1 MTEHPSS
8 ASRGGPRSAFPRRER
23 DIFCNRTLNLRAIRA
38 IGYDMD
44 YTLVHYRIE
53 EWERRAYAYLRQKLD
68 ALGWPVEGLEFDPQL
83 VVRGLILDLEAG
95 NMLKVNRFGYVK
107 RAYHGTREM
116 SFEEHR
122 ALYSRQLV
130 DLHDKRYV
138 FLNTLFSLS
147 EACMYAQLVDRLDAG
162 NVPGVVGYGDLYRA
176 VRTSIDEA
184 HMEGQLKAEI
194 IADPD
199 RFVDRDPDLPLTLL
213 DQRHAGKKL
222 MVITNS
228 EWEYTAPMLSYAFDP
243 FLPEGIGW
251 RDLFDLVIVSARKPS
266 FFADRSPIFE
276 IATDDGLVRPSP
288 MGIKREGVY
297 LGGNARAVEDY
308 LGVSGDEIL
317 YVGDHMYT
325 DVHVSKSTLRWR
337 TALIVRELEADVA
350 AEMAF
355 GDRQRKLTRLMG
367 RKAQLELQHARTRLQ
382 IQQRRG
388 KYGPQP
394 KDSIKAL
401 ERRLD
406 HLWKQLQAIDEEIA
420 PLARAA
426 TGLSN
431 QRWGLLMRAGNDK
444 SHLARQIERYA
455 DVYTSRVSN
464 FLYHTPFMY
473 FRAPRGSLPHDPEI
487 ELTP

>member
-1 MTEHPSS
+1 MTDRQPSS
-8 ASRGGPRSAFPRRER
+8 RGARSGPPQRER

-68 ALGWPVEGLEFDPQL
+68 ALGWPVDALEFDPQL

-95 NMLKVNRFGYVK
+95 NILKVNRFGYVK
-107 RAYHGTREM
+107 RAYHGTHEM
-116 SFEEHR
+116 PFDDHR

-130 DLHDKRYV
+130 DLHEKRYV

-147 EACMYAQLVDRLDAG
+147 EACMYAQLVDRLDG
-162 NVPGVVGYGDLYRA
+162 GDVPGVVGYADLYRA

-194 IADPD
+194 MADPD
-199 RFVDRDPDLPLTLL
+199 RFVDRDPDIPLTLL

-228 EWEYTAPMLSYAFDP
+228 EWEYTRAMLSYAFDP

-251 RDLFDLVIVSARKPS
+251 RNLFDLVIVSARKPS
-266 FFADRSPIFE
+266 FFAERSPVFE

-288 MGIKREGVY
+288 MGIKKDGVY

-325 DVHVSKSTLRWR
+325 DVHVSKSVLRWR
-337 TALIVRELEADVA
+337 TALIVRELDADVA

-355 GDRQRKLTRLMG
+355 VERQRKLTRLMR
-367 RKAQLELQHARTRLQ
+367 RKAHLELQHARTRLQ

-394 KDSIKAL
+394 KDSVKAL

-406 HLWKQLQAIDEEIA
+406 HLWKQLQAMDEEIA